1 MNPILPTINTIE
13 DVRRLSPDQLK
24 TLAAEVRH
32 YIIDTLSQHP
42 GHLASSLGTVELT
55 LALHYV
61 FNTPDDK
68 LIWDVGH
75 QAYTHK
81 IITGRRE
88 QFHTIRTYGG
98 LSGFPRRDESEFDAF
113 GTGHSSTSISAALGM
128 ATASTLQGNITRQ
141 HIAVI
146 GDGSMTGGEAFEA
159 LNNAGVSKANMLVVL
174 NDNGISIDKAV
185 GSLSKY
191 LTRITASRRY
201 NRIKERVWV
210 KLGGDTDRKSRRK
223 TKSITL
229 LQRLTFV
236 AKTAALGAPNLFE
249 SLGFRYFGPIDG
261 HDIDTLVQ
269 VLAQLKDIKGPK
281 LLHVIT
287 KKGKGLKT
295 AERNPVTYHAPGRFD
310 AETGAQIK
318 PSSGNKPL
326 KYQDI
331 FGHTIVELAEQNPR
345 IVGITPAMPTGCSLN
360 IMMQQ
365 LPGRA
370 FDVGIAEQHAVTFSA
385 GLAAQGMLPFC
396 NIYSSF
402 MQRAYDQIIH
412 DVALQHLS
420 VVICLDRAGLVGDDG
435 PTHHGAFDLACLR
448 PIPGLTICSP
458 MDEHELRSM
467 MYTAQLP
474 DQGPVVIRYPRG
486 SSVHA
491 EWHSPF
497 IPLPVGKGRCVR
509 EGRDVAIISLGPLGN
524 SALEAA
530 EVLQQEGISVAVY
543 DMRYLKPLD
552 TELLDNIARQGFRRI
567 VTLEDGV
574 RKGGLGSAVL
584 EHYAEMMNSEM
595 VNSEMVNGEIV
606 NSEIV
611 NSERVNG
618 EKVNGEKVN
627 GEGAAAVNSQFT
639 IHNSQTSLPPITIL
653 GLPDEFVTHGPVPQ
667 LQEDCCIDTA
677 AIADACRKR

>member
-1 MNPILPTINTIE
+1 MNAILDTI
-13 DVRRLSPDQLK
+13 DSLDDLRKLSPDEL
-24 TLAAEVRH
+24 TALAAEIRH
-32 YIIDTLSQHP
+32 YIIDTLAQHP

-88 QFHTIRTYGG
+88 RFHTIRTYGG

-128 ATASTLQGNITRQ
+128 ATASTLQGNTARQ

-201 NRIKERVWV
+201 NRIKERMWV

-223 TKSITL
+223 TKSL
-229 LQRLTFV
+229 NFFQRLTFV

-261 HDIDTLVQ
+261 HDMEELVR
-269 VLAQLKDIKGPK
+269 VLSKLKDIKGPK
-281 LLHVIT
+281 ILHVIT

-318 PSSGNKPL
+318 MPSGDKPL
-326 KYQDI
+326 KYQEV
-331 FGHTIVELAEQNPR
+331 FGHTIVELAKQNPA

-360 IMMQQ
+360 IMMHEM
-365 LPGRA
+365 PGRA
-370 FDVGIAEQHAVTFSA
+370 FDVGIAEQHAVTFAA
-385 GLAAQGMLPFC
+385 GLAAQGMQPFC

-412 DVALQHLS
+412 DVALQRLP
-420 VVICLDRAGLVGDDG
+420 VIICLDRAGLVGDDG

-448 PIPGLTICSP
+448 PIPNLTICSP
-458 MDEHELRSM
+458 MDEHELRNM

-474 DQGPVVIRYPRG
+474 DQGAVVIRYPRG
-486 SSVHA
+486 SSVHPD
-491 EWHSPF
+491 WHNDF
-497 IPLPVGKGRCVR
+497 EVLPVGKGRCVR
-509 EGRDVAIISLGPLGN
+509 EGRDVAVISLGPLGN
-524 SALEAA
+524 NALEAA
-530 EVLQQEGISVAVY
+530 EMLEQEGVSVAVY

-552 TELLDNIARQGFRRI
+552 TELLDAIARQGFRRI

-584 EHYAEMMNSEM
+584 EHYAEM
-595 VNSEMVNGEIV
+595 V

-611 NSERVNG
+611 NS
-618 EKVNGEKVN
+618 
-627 GEGAAAVNSQFT
+627 EGAAAVNSQFA
-639 IHNSQTSLPPITIL
+639 IHNSQTSLPPVTLL
-653 GLPDEFVTHGPVPQ
+653 GLPDQFVTHGPVPQ
-667 LQEDCCIDTA
+667 LQKDCCIDTA